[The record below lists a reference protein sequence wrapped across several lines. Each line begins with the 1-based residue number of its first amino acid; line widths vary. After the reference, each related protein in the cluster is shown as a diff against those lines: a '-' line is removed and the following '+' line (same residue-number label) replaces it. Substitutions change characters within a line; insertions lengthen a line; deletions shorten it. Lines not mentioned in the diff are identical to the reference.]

1 MHSSRGSFTSRFG
14 ATVAVGG
21 SVVGL
26 GNIWRFP
33 YVAGEN
39 GGAAFIVVYILMSF
53 LVAVPIMLSELSIG
67 RQARRSLHGAMAR
80 LAPRTPWRFTGTLGV
95 VTALVIVSFYCVVA
109 GWALNFLGRSVVD
122 DFAGQT
128 PAEITGGLKLFI
140 DSGWRPVVWMSVFL
154 LLTSGIVLFGVEK
167 GIERFNKI
175 LMPLLVV
182 MLIGLGVNSLFLE
195 GFREGIS
202 FVLRPDFSKI
212 DGGVVFQA
220 LGQAFFSLSIGMGAM
235 TVYGSYVRKGES
247 LPRIAGTVA
256 ISDVCIAILSGI
268 AIFPAVFTFGIN
280 PTSGPELVF
289 MTLPNIFQQMPGGY
303 WISIAFFAIL
313 FMAAITSSVSLVEAI
328 VAWLMEE
335 FRMSRRRALA
345 LATGTIFVLGSLCA
359 VSQIEGS
366 GLRVLG
372 MDIFDLFDRASSTV
386 LMPIGALLI
395 VLFAGWVMDGKM
407 LRNQLTSDGAFARG
421 LFPPLRF
428 MIKYLCAVVIAL
440 LFLNQIGLLK
450 I

>member
-1 MHSSRGSFTSRFG
+1 MQSSSRGSFTSRFG

-33 YVAGEN
+33 YLAGEN
-39 GGAAFIVVYILMSF
+39 GGAAFIVVYIFMSLF
-53 LVAVPIMLSELSIG
+53 IAVPIMLSELSIG
-67 RQARRSLHGAMAR
+67 RRARLGLHGAMEK
-80 LAPRTPWRFTGTLGV
+80 LAPRTPWRYTGTLGV

-109 GWALNFLGRSVVD
+109 GWALNFLGRSVVNG
-122 DFAGQT
+122 FAGQT
-128 PAEITGGLKLFI
+128 PAEITGSLQLFI
-140 DSGWRPVVWMSVFL
+140 NSGWRPVVWMTVFL
-154 LLTSGIVLFGVEK
+154 GLTSGIVYFGVEK

-175 LMPLLVV
+175 LMPLLVL
-182 MLIGLGVNSLFLE
+182 MLIGLGVNSFFLD
-195 GFREGIS
+195 GFREGIT
-202 FVLRPDFSKI
+202 FVLKPDFSKI
-212 DGGVVFQA
+212 NGSVMFEA
-220 LGQAFFSLSIGMGAM
+220 LGQAFFSLSIGMGCM
-235 TVYGSYVRKGES
+235 TVYGSYVKKNES

-256 ISDVCIAILSGI
+256 VSDVCIAILSGI

-289 MTLPNIFQQMPGGY
+289 MTLPNIFGQMPGGY

-328 VAWLMEE
+328 VAWLSEE

-345 LATGTIFVLGSLCA
+345 LATGTVFALGALCA
-359 VSQIEGS
+359 VSQMEGS
-366 GLRVLG
+366 RLRVWG

-386 LMPIGALLI
+386 LMPLGAFLI
-395 VLFAGWVMDGKM
+395 VIFAGWVVDKAM
-407 LRNQLTSDGAFARG
+407 LRAELTSDGHFARR
-421 LFPPLRF
+421 LFVPLRF
-428 MIKYLCAVVIAL
+428 MIKWVCPVVIAL
-440 LFLNQIGLLK
+440 LFLNQIGL

>member
-1 MHSSRGSFTSRFG
+1 MHSPRGSFTSRFG

-39 GGAAFIVVYILMSF
+39 GGAAFIVVYIVMSF
-53 LVAVPIMLSELSIG
+53 LVAVPVMLSELSIG

-80 LAPRTPWRFTGTLGV
+80 LAPGRPWRFTGTLGV

-109 GWALNFLGRSVVD
+109 GWALNYLGRSVAD
-122 DFAGQT
+122 DFAGRSL
-128 PAEITGGLKLFI
+128 AEINGGLRAFI
-140 DSGWRPVVWMSVFL
+140 DSGWKPVVWMTIFL
-154 LLTSGIVLFGVEK
+154 GLTSGIVLFGVEK
-167 GIERFNKI
+167 GIERYNKI
-175 LMPLLVV
+175 LMPLLVL
-182 MLIGLGVNSLFLE
+182 MLVGLGVNSFFMD
-195 GFREGIS
+195 GFAEGIA

-235 TVYGSYVRKGES
+235 TVYGSYVKDDES

-256 ISDVCIAILSGI
+256 VSDVCIAVLSGI

-289 MTLPNIFQQMPGGY
+289 MTLPGIFQQIPGGY
-303 WISIAFFAIL
+303 WVSIAFFSIL

-335 FRMSRRRALA
+335 FRMTRRRALA
-345 LATGTIFVLGSLCA
+345 LATGTIFLLGTLCA
-359 VSQIEGS
+359 VSQVEGS
-366 GLRVLG
+366 SIRVGG

-386 LMPIGALLI
+386 LMPIGAVLI
-395 VLFAGWVMDGKM
+395 VLFAGWVVDGKT
-407 LRNQLTSDGAFARG
+407 LRGQLTSGGKFARR

-428 MIKYLCAVVIAL
+428 MIKYVCAVVIAL
-440 LFLNQIGLLK
+440 LFLDQIGLLR
-450 I
+450 

>member
-1 MHSSRGSFTSRFG
+1 
-14 ATVAVGG
+14 
-21 SVVGL
+21 
-26 GNIWRFP
+26 
-33 YVAGEN
+33 
-39 GGAAFIVVYILMSF
+39 
-53 LVAVPIMLSELSIG
+53 
-67 RQARRSLHGAMAR
+67 
-80 LAPRTPWRFTGTLGV
+80 
-95 VTALVIVSFYCVVA
+95 
-109 GWALNFLGRSVVD
+109 
-122 DFAGQT
+122 
-128 PAEITGGLKLFI
+128 
-140 DSGWRPVVWMSVFL
+140 MSVFL

-182 MLIGLGVNSLFLE
+182 MLIGLGVNSIFLE

-386 LMPIGALLI
+386 LMPIGAMLI
-395 VLFAGWVMDGKM
+395 VLFAGWVMDAKS
-407 LRNQLTSDGAFARG
+407 LRGQLTSDGAFARG

>member
-1 MHSSRGSFTSRFG
+1 MHGRGSFSNRFG
-14 ATVAVGG
+14 AIVAVGG

-67 RQARRSLHGAMAR
+67 RQARRSLHGAMAK
-80 LAPRTPWRFTGTLGV
+80 LAPGKPWKFTGTLGV

-109 GWALNFLGRSVVD
+109 GWALNFLGRSLVN

-128 PAEITGGLKLFI
+128 AAEITRGLRTFI
-140 DSGWRPVVWMSVFL
+140 DSGWKPVVWMSVFL
-154 LLTSGIVLFGVEK
+154 LLTSAIVWFGVEK
-167 GIERFNKI
+167 GIERYNKI
-175 LMPLLVV
+175 LMPLLVL
-182 MLIGLGVNSLFLE
+182 MLVTLGIHSLFLE
-195 GFREGIS
+195 GFVEGIS
-202 FVLRPDFSKI
+202 FVLKPDFSKI
-212 DGGVVFQA
+212 TGGVLFQA

-235 TVYGSYVRKGES
+235 TVYGSYVKAGES

-256 ISDVCIAILSGI
+256 VSDVCIAILSGI

-303 WISIAFFAIL
+303 YISIAFFSIL
-313 FMAAITSSVSLVEAI
+313 FMAAITSSVSLVEA
-328 VAWLMEE
+328 VTVWLMEE
-335 FRMSRRRALA
+335 FRLTRKKAIGLT
-345 LATGTIFVLGSLCA
+345 TGTVFLLGTLCA
-359 VSQIEGS
+359 LSQVEGS
-366 GLRVLG
+366 RLRVGGL
-372 MDIFDLFDRASSTV
+372 DIFDLFDRTSSTV

-395 VLFAGWVMDGKM
+395 VLFAGWVMDRTM
-407 LRNQLTSDGAFARG
+407 LRAQLTGGGKYARG
-421 LFPPLRF
+421 LWPLLRF
-428 MIKYLCAVVIAL
+428 MIRYVCPVVIAL
-440 LFLNQIGLLK
+440 LFLNQIGL
-450 I
+450 IR

>member
-53 LVAVPIMLSELSIG
+53 LIAVPIMLSELSIG
-67 RQARRSLHGAMAR
+67 RQARRNLHGAMEK
-80 LAPRTPWRFTGTLGV
+80 LAPRTPWKFTGTLGV
-95 VTALVIVSFYCVVA
+95 ITALVIVSFYCVVA
-109 GWALNFLGRSVVD
+109 GWALSFLGRSVVNG
-122 DFAGQT
+122 FAELSA
-128 PAEITGGLKLFI
+128 AEITGTLRTFI

-154 LLTSGIVLFGVEK
+154 LLTSGIVFFGVEK
-167 GIERFNKI
+167 GIERYNKI

-182 MLIGLGVNSLFLE
+182 MLVGLGVNSLFLD
-195 GFREGIS
+195 GFGEGIS
-202 FVLRPDFSKI
+202 FVLKPDFSKI
-212 DGGVVFQA
+212 DGSVVFQA
-220 LGQAFFSLSIGMGAM
+220 LGQAFFSLSVGMGAM
-235 TVYGSYVRKGES
+235 TVYGSYVKKGEN

-303 WISIAFFAIL
+303 WVSIAFFAIL

-328 VAWLMEE
+328 VAWLSEE
-335 FRMSRRRALA
+335 FRMTRRRALA
-345 LATGTIFVLGSLCA
+345 IATGTIFLLGSLCA
-359 VSQIEGS
+359 LSQIEGS

-372 MDIFDLFDRASSTV
+372 MDIFDLFDHTSSTV
-386 LMPIGALLI
+386 LMPLGALSI
-395 VLFAGWVMDGKM
+395 VLFAGWVMDRGM
-407 LRNQLTSDGAFARG
+407 LKAQLTSDGQNAQR
-421 LFPPLRF
+421 LFGPLRF
-428 MIKYLCAVVIAL
+428 MIKYVCAVVIAL
-440 LFLNQIGLLK
+440 LFLNQIGL
-450 I
+450 IG

>member
-1 MHSSRGSFTSRFG
+1 MHSPRGSFTSRFG

-67 RQARRSLHGAMAR
+67 REARRSLHGAMAR
-80 LAPRTPWRFTGTLGV
+80 LSPGRPWKFTGTLGV

-122 DFAGQT
+122 DFAGRSIG
-128 PAEITGGLKLFI
+128 EITGGLRAFI
-140 DSGWRPVVWMSVFL
+140 DSGWKPVLWMSVFL
-154 LLTSGIVLFGVEK
+154 GLTAGIVWFGVEK

-175 LMPLLVV
+175 LMPLLVL
-182 MLIGLGVNSLFLE
+182 MLVGLGVNSLFME
-195 GFREGIS
+195 GFREGMA
-202 FVLRPDFSKI
+202 FVLKPDFSKI
-212 DGGVVFQA
+212 DGAVVFQA

-235 TVYGSYVRKGES
+235 TVYGSYVKRDES

-268 AIFPAVFTFGIN
+268 AIFPAVFTFDIN

-289 MTLPNIFQQMPGGY
+289 MTLPGIFQQMPGGY
-303 WISIAFFAIL
+303 WVSIAFFSIL
-313 FMAAITSSVSLVEAI
+313 FMAAITSSVSLMEAI

-345 LATGTIFVLGSLCA
+345 MATGTVFALGTLCA
-359 VSQIEGS
+359 VSQVEGS
-366 GLRVLG
+366 RLRVLG
-372 MDIFDLFDRASSTV
+372 MDIFDLFDKTSSTV
-386 LMPIGALLI
+386 LMPLGALLI
-395 VLFAGWVMDGKM
+395 VVFAGWVMDGAM
-407 LRNQLTSDGAFARG
+407 LRGQLTSMGHSSKR
-421 LFPPLRF
+421 
-428 MIKYLCAVVIAL
+428 
-440 LFLNQIGLLK
+440 LNS
-450 I
+450 